1 MVLLPKDKRAPCT
14 QTEWCRWCVC
24 KAPRKDLF
32 KIRDGPVEWHFCNV
46 VHAELWLEYRYKKE
60 TYQLLRMLPP
70 ERLEYLKGRSMQDII
85 SSLFPERC
93 DHSELSQP

>member
-1 MVLLPKDKRAPCT
+1 MPMVLLPKDKRVPCT

-46 VHAELWLEYRYKKE
+46 VHAELWLEYRFKKE
-60 TYQLLRMLPP
+60 TYELLRMRPP

-93 DHSELSQP
+93 DHSE